1 MIKILKLFKNLNKRD
16 YIFLLLTVLL
26 IVFQVFVELKMPDYM
41 SQVTR
46 LAQTPGSD
54 MNEIIKNGFFML
66 LCALAS
72 LVTLIVTGYLTANIA
87 ASFSRNT
94 RKALFDKVER
104 LSVADV
110 KKFKTSS
117 LITRTT
123 NDITQLQ
130 MLFAM
135 GTIFMIKSPVT
146 AVWAIMKILNK
157 STEWSIA
164 TGVGVVILL
173 TTIFSIM
180 IVVSP
185 KFKKVQ
191 KLTDNLNG
199 VTRESLTGIRVI
211 RAFNAEEYQEN
222 KFSDIND
229 DLTRTNL
236 FIQKTFAIMGP
247 MMNLVMHGLTLSIYL
262 IGALLISKAM
272 LYDKLTIFSNMVVFS
287 SYGMQVIMSFLML
300 AMIFM
305 LIPRASVSAER
316 INEVLES
323 DISIKEGT
331 LEKGKDN
338 QEGTIEFKNVS
349 FKYPDGDDDMLKNI
363 SFEVKKGETVAF
375 IGSTGSGKT
384 TLVNLIPRFYDV
396 TGGEVLVNGVNVKE
410 YKEEALHNIIG
421 YVPQKAVLFDGTVN
435 YNISYGKNDKKK
447 VTDEKIK
454 EAINVAQAKEFVEKM
469 DDGYESHIAQGGTN
483 ISGGQKQR
491 LSIARAIARD
501 PEIYIFDDTFSALD
515 YKTDSTLRKEL
526 KKYVDGATVLI
537 VAQRI
542 GTIMNA
548 DKIIVLNDGECVGQG
563 THKELLK
570 NCDVY
575 KQIALSQ
582 LSEEELF
589 NA

>member
-247 MMNLVMHGLTLSIYL
+247 MMNIVMHGLTLAIYL

-331 LEKGKDN
+331 LEKGKAN

-421 YVPQKAVLFDGTVN
+421 YIPQKAVLFDGTVN

-447 VTDEKIK
+447 VTEEKIK
-454 EAINVAQAKEFVEKM
+454 EAINVAQAKDFVEKM
-469 DDGYESHIAQGGTN
+469 EDGYESHIAQGGTN

-582 LSEEELF
+582 LSEEEL
-589 NA
+589 

>member
-1 MIKILKLFKNLNKRD
+1 MLKLFKNLNKRD

-247 MMNLVMHGLTLSIYL
+247 MMNIVMHGLTLAIYL

-331 LEKGKDN
+331 LEKGKAN

-421 YVPQKAVLFDGTVN
+421 YIPQKAVLFDGTVN

-447 VTDEKIK
+447 VTEEKIK
-454 EAINVAQAKEFVEKM
+454 EAINVAQAKDFVEKM
-469 DDGYESHIAQGGTN
+469 EDGYESHIAQGGTN

-582 LSEEELF
+582 LSEEEL
-589 NA
+589 

>member
-582 LSEEELF
+582 LSEEEL
-589 NA
+589 